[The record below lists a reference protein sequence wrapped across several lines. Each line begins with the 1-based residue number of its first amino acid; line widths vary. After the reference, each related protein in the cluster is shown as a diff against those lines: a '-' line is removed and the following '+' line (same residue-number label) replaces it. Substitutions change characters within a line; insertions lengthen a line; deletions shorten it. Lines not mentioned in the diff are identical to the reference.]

1 MSYKY
6 LTPHYRKRAKEL
18 KIQLPQ
24 DITDDIMNVE
34 SLSNNFTEE
43 EDSAKKLDKLLATAI
58 KKEVEAKE
66 AEIKKTEKDI
76 SRREKLEEEQ
86 EEREKAEKEKQ
97 KIRGLMDQECRQ
109 LGIPEGSSEEEIKNT
124 RDEISHWQQ
133 RAVKTG
139 LKITATK
146 EQIIKSETM
155 KKEFLDRA
163 KAAGHPNPEKATE
176 VEVKK
181 LEAEQ
186 KVATSKKE
194 KFVERATAAGHEDP
208 ENATEDEVIKLENDA
223 VTAADWAKRAIAV
236 NLPENASPEK
246 VAEEEEKI
254 KTATDA
260 RTAELDELNLSADA
274 SDDEIEAA
282 KQKVITDAEEAEK
295 AALATEDEKLPA
307 NYRAVKKLF
316 DAGKTVVSKAELKEA
331 GFNTGFFGPLGSS
344 GCVVG
349 DFRLSRKYPAETDY
363 TISKR

>member
-1 MSYKY
+1 MPYKY

-24 DITDDIMNVE
+24 DITDDIMNIE

-109 LGIPEGSSEEEIKNT
+109 LGIPEGSSEEEIKKT

-146 EQIIKSETM
+146 EEIIKSETM
-155 KKEFLDRA
+155 KKEQSERA
-163 KAAGHPNPEKATE
+163 KALGLAEDAPIKDIEKA
-176 VEVKK
+176 
-181 LEAEQ
+181 EATQ
-186 KVATSKKE
+186 KVINAKKA

-208 ENATEDEVIKLENDA
+208 ENATYEEVIKLENDA

-236 NLPENASPEK
+236 NLPEDSTPEK
-246 VAEEEEKI
+246 VAEEEAKI